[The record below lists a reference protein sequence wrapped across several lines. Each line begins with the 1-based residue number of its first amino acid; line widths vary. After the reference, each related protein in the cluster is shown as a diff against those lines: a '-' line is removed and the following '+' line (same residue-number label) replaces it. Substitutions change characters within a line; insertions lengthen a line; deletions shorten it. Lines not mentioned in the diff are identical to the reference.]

1 MLSTAISVQFIV
13 NDLDAAY
20 EIIGTSDNYS
30 FSHNF
35 GRGDTLVDFK
45 GAIANKVISLEGNY
59 GIFEVK
65 LFAVNQVG
73 IRSAFIKETVS
84 VKPPRFSG
92 SFLFSEIKIND
103 LPEDSKIGAK
113 VKQYPSLENGK
124 LIVDSEYVGRD
135 IEFAWKLTAPAGHV
149 LEGQS
154 LDYDLINDSFLSGFN
169 IELYNDGQK
178 VDFSNL
184 DPTSDAVVNLAAD
197 LNTEPGNIDDILLNY
212 KQFDFNISQ
221 ETFDSLNL
229 SRNLSLNVVAVDYFG
244 NTSTGLINAKNYSPT
259 VFNFTNSLS
268 SSRMSFSWSEGDT
281 DYSGIKIDY
290 LSIPSDQ
297 ELYNSL
303 DLEDSRNYYQKIS
316 QAKNYDSINGANY
329 TNGEMI
335 LYSDGLVY
343 ECINSHT
350 RQGSASAPGNTTN
363 WKLIGDTID
372 YQSEEIEINGFSF
385 GIDQKWGHSYYYQ
398 LQPHDNY
405 GAGETFNLTET
416 SLVTKGNA
424 GSDLKPFFLEIKLSN
439 IEFREQ
445 EDDFFF
451 DWEVLDQDNNAVDI
465 DKYRFPLS
473 NADLP
478 SILGIS
484 GSLFDA
490 DTNVFLSGITE
501 GYNSRSVTVDQ
512 NGNEVIN
519 ESLPTAKNF
528 SSFLYTRELNN
539 AIYGTGGW
547 ISDYG
552 QYDNNLQYNM
562 GDVVLADNNLL
573 YESLIGDL
581 NFEPIYDAWQKSKNY
596 SVADV
601 FQYQNN
607 VIKCIADF
615 GPETISSYNE
625 SSTYSVGDIVIAPNS
640 AIRVFNSSEN
650 YSIGTEVL
658 YQGGLYTAVRSMAS
672 SSPVTPGTDL
682 NYWSRI
688 SFFSSIESAYFK
700 LTNDSNPE
708 VPFLSRNHWQIVDP
722 KKLSDQGLYFEVIV
736 DAYIYD
742 ISNWSSENQYN
753 KGDFVVYSNDIWS
766 GVSSS
771 LNEIPS
777 VGSQVWS
784 NTSNGEDIG
793 TGYQQ
798 GDLVFSNG
806 VVYQCSQT
814 SPTAGPI
821 EAFTD
826 SYQDINS
833 SYAQSNWLPVW
844 ENKSEYDNFVF
855 KHVGIPE
862 SGKRSVGIEVGIID
876 TDGNIIDKKTKIA
889 INPAPAITDNG
900 FSKEKY
906 KEIESTEETTKVKFR
921 FNYTDEGKREKTTKV
936 NLYRSEVAS
945 FSILNADGLPFESL
959 DETESTLVKTVIGA
973 ADASLGTNIN
983 QIIDTPPVYVDED
996 GIESRKGW
1004 FYKILPFDDFGSGYL
1019 YEYDE
1024 KILVW
1029 PRNYSDQ
1036 TENGISGPVISLTED
1051 AIPQGVLNFNGDTAF
1066 TTYFLHWNM
1075 PNSQVLENDIISVP
1089 PNDLSHYEVWLS
1101 TSSQVLQKSNQDFE
1115 KLINDDGYRRVIGD
1129 VKSSIGASENI
1140 PPDAFDPGLSITN
1153 AKNIFNVPASSPSV
1167 ETSYIGNQGDT
1178 GFFWVRA
1185 VDKAGNKSPFVG
1197 AEDPN
1202 SNYVDGLKLE
1212 LAGVETTDL
1221 VDFQKNLTEEFKNT
1235 IALDPPNPFVHNAG
1249 ELSWAEHDLWLNGN
1263 KYDISAGSLA
1273 YLSSGYV
1280 WWDFGSAEYS
1290 GNNTHPG
1297 GSDGFD
1303 ALEGFNDGD
1312 FIVAKNS
1319 AAGETLAYE
1328 VFANALIGTAQI
1340 SELAVTDAKIQ
1351 TLTAD
1356 KITAGQIKG
1365 HRIEVFHSGEE
1376 GEDPNIVEKSK
1387 YGSVASAGFSGLV
1400 FSESEEGVLDS
1411 SQNGFVLS
1419 GDGSFAFQQGKGG
1432 LSFEDDELTIRGR
1445 LRQKNNKD
1453 YDFVDIDFSSSFVNY
1468 LENEDGFILD
1478 SAQSNILINLTFR
1491 NSSVSSANDIQIK
1504 IKDEQDEKVLPSDIS
1519 TEEWIRLTDLGSQ
1532 AGFTYNDDW
1541 SSSNGLV
1548 SASITMTPQ
1557 AFDNYIKANSND
1569 SELITIFVKS
1579 VHSDLQKRASISRLI
1594 DGKAAESIRL
1604 TAASQIFKV
1613 NKYGALEGLSEITIT
1628 ADRQN
1633 TQKPIRWTSTNS
1645 VQIYDSSNNVINQS
1659 DYVSNQEVKIKF
1671 DDFGANKNTKIR
1683 AETQAGAVSPSVFDE
1698 MTFIVVDDGS
1708 NEVGV
1713 VLSNENHT
1721 LSQISVSNSLELNPT
1736 DSGTDIEVFDGAQL
1750 LTPYSQ
1756 VDYNDLTDKKGAYY
1770 VTDASTT
1777 GITEDS
1783 NPSEDST
1790 SKKIIYGDIVVDDH
1804 TVTSASITFTISGT
1818 KLNGEAFGPI
1828 DKKQTFSVAQIGEDG
1843 KTAVAVEL
1851 SSTHYAIRYSIDPA
1865 NENNLIADPQSF
1877 TLTATPRNLEV
1888 AATYEWKKN
1897 GTPIPNESGGQLDN
1911 QASPSVTDGVVPGP
1925 ITYSVEISVGPD
1937 VVASDSITIIS
1948 LKDGNIGRNGRTPTY
1963 RGNWTSLLEELD
1975 VGGIIKFEQ
1984 TDTRGD
1990 IVEFNTNGDNY
2001 WICTTPHWIKKVSST
2016 TYSFSDNGSNFGAA
2030 NILSNAYW
2038 IEDSSYWNEN
2048 WTNFGTELDN
2058 VATDILLTKEAYI
2071 TNKLNLGGPKAGAI
2085 KSNGFIGGLIDT
2097 SNEDPDQWAAP
2108 PDPENYNPAGFV
2120 LAYDNNSA
2128 YFDVGGRVKSSGD
2141 DISLPGGDFVK
2152 SYMRF
2157 DSSRG
2162 KLEIRG
2168 ASVNNTSEEQIA
2180 IQLSTDQS
2188 SIDYGSPKDT
2198 LATFVGGGY
2207 SNNISDPNNTNSYQS
2222 LASSI
2227 IGGGNNSIEG
2237 RFSMIGNGFS
2247 NDCKDNFSAIVAG
2260 YNNSMPQG
2268 GPNNQGS
2275 NFIGAGQ
2282 NNVINGGTNQAILAG
2297 QNNQIIYTL

>member
-13 NDLDAAY
+13 NDLNATY

-45 GAIANKVISLEGNY
+45 GAVANKVVSLEGNY

-113 VKQYPSLENGK
+113 VKQYPSIENGK

-184 DPTSDAVVNLAAD
+184 DPTSDAAVNLAAD

-281 DYSGIKIDY
+281 DYSGIKINY

-303 DLEDSRNYYQKIS
+303 DLEDSRSYYQKIS
-316 QAKNYDSINGANY
+316 QAKNYDSINGASY
-329 TNGEMI
+329 TNGEMV

-350 RQGSASAPGNTTN
+350 RQGSASAPGNTAN

-416 SLVTKGNA
+416 SLVTKGNV

-547 ISDYG
+547 ISDYE
-552 QYDNNLQYNM
+552 QYDNTVQYNI

-573 YESLIGDL
+573 YESLIGGL
-581 NFEPIYDAWQKSKNY
+581 NFAPVYDEWQKSRNY
-596 SVADV
+596 VVGDV

-607 VIKCIADF
+607 VVKCIADF

-625 SSTYSVGDIVIAPNS
+625 SNTYSVGDIVIAPNS

-658 YQGGLYTAVRSMAS
+658 YQGGLYTAVRSMTS

-700 LTNDSNPE
+700 LTNDSNPQ

-736 DAYIYD
+736 DSYIYD
-742 ISNWSSENQYN
+742 ISNWSSQNQYN

-777 VGSQVWS
+777 VGSQVWT

-806 VVYQCSQT
+806 IVYQCSQG
-814 SPTAGPI
+814 SPVAGPI

-826 SYQDINS
+826 SYESINS
-833 SYAQSNWLPVW
+833 SYEQSNWIPVW
-844 ENKSEYDNFVF
+844 ENKNEYDNFVF

-862 SGKRSVGIEVGIID
+862 SGKRSVGIEIGIID
-876 TDGNIIDKKTKIA
+876 TDGNIIDKKRKIA
-889 INPAPAITDNG
+889 VNPAPAITDDG
-900 FSKEKY
+900 FSKQKY

-936 NLYRSEVAS
+936 NLYRSEVAD
-945 FSILNADGLPFESL
+945 FSILNSDGLPFESS
-959 DETESTLVKTVIGA
+959 DEPGSTLVKTVVGA

-983 QIIDTPPVYVDED
+983 EIIDTPPVHVDQY

-1036 TENGISGPVISLTED
+1036 TENGIAGPVISLTED
-1051 AIPQGVLNFNGDTAF
+1051 AIPQGVLNFNGNTAF
-1066 TTYFLHWNM
+1066 TTYFLHWNI
-1075 PNSQVLENDIISVP
+1075 PNSQVLENDIISIP

-1101 TSSQVLQKSNQDFE
+1101 NDSQVLQKSNQDFE
-1115 KLINDDGYRRVIGD
+1115 KSINADGYRRVIGD

-1167 ETSYIGNQGDT
+1167 ETSYIGDQGDT
-1178 GFFWVRA
+1178 GYFWIRA

-1197 AEDPN
+1197 AEDPD
-1202 SNYVDGLKLE
+1202 SDYVDGLKLV

-1235 IALDPPNPFVHNAG
+1235 IALDPPNPFDHNAG
-1249 ELSWAEHDLWLNGN
+1249 TLSWAEHDLWLNGN

-1273 YLSSGYV
+1273 YVNSGYV

-1290 GNNTHPG
+1290 GSNTHPG

-1303 ALEGFNDGD
+1303 ALESFNDGD

-1356 KITAGQIKG
+1356 KITAGQIRG

-1376 GEDPNIVEKSK
+1376 GEDPNLVEKSK
-1387 YGSVASAGFSGLV
+1387 YGSVASAGFSGLI
-1400 FSESEEGVLDS
+1400 FDQNNP
-1411 SQNGFVLS
+1411 SQLADENGFVLS
-1419 GDGSFAFQQGKGG
+1419 GDGTFAFQAGESS
-1432 LSFEDDELTIRGR
+1432 LAFENNQLTLRGS
-1445 LRQKNNKD
+1445 LRQRNGKD
-1453 YDFVDIDFSSSFVNY
+1453 YDFIDVNAIPSYFNYIETDLGFQLQDDSSVNIEAVFRNTSIDNIDDVLFKMKTVVNGQSYDVFGYGDLTQGNNRTISGFNYYSFGPAEDGSYIARAVLPGGF
-1468 LENEDGFILD
+1468 LETEDGFHDIVTNPVNGATGD
-1478 SAQSNILINLTFR
+1478 AVIVYVSGVNSIHERTVTISRVTDGKIGRSAQIVKLESSDYSIRFSNEGET
-1491 NSSVSSANDIQIK
+1491 SSPSIQN
-1504 IKDEQDEKVLPSDIS
+1504 
-1519 TEEWIRLTDLGSQ
+1519 
-1532 AGFTYNDDW
+1532 FT
-1541 SSSNGLV
+1541 L
-1548 SASITMTPQ
+1548 SAS
-1557 AFDNYIKANSND
+1557 AFNFEGQLTYLFEEDGVEISKQPGDDENTR
-1569 SELITIFVKS
+1569 LITV
-1579 VHSDLQKRASISRLI
+1579 D
-1594 DGKAAESIRL
+1594 
-1604 TAASQIFKV
+1604 T
-1613 NKYGALEGLSEITIT
+1613 LSSYPKNYRVT
-1628 ADRQN
+1628 
-1633 TQKPIRWTSTNS
+1633 
-1645 VQIYDSSNNVINQS
+1645 
-1659 DYVSNQEVKIKF
+1659 VSNQ
-1671 DDFGANKNTKIR
+1671 
-1683 AETQAGAVSPSVFDE
+1683 
-1698 MTFIVVDDGS
+1698 
-1708 NEVGV
+1708 
-1713 VLSNENHT
+1713 
-1721 LSQISVSNSLELNPT
+1721 
-1736 DSGTDIEVFDGAQL
+1736 DGA
-1750 LTPYSQ
+1750 
-1756 VDYNDLTDKKGAYY
+1756 
-1770 VTDASTT
+1770 
-1777 GITEDS
+1777 
-1783 NPSEDST
+1783 
-1790 SKKIIYGDIVVDDH
+1790 
-1804 TVTSASITFTISGT
+1804 
-1818 KLNGEAFGPI
+1818 
-1828 DKKQTFSVAQIGEDG
+1828 
-1843 KTAVAVEL
+1843 
-1851 SSTHYAIRYSIDPA
+1851 
-1865 NENNLIADPQSF
+1865 
-1877 TLTATPRNLEV
+1877 TAT
-1888 AATYEWKKN
+1888 
-1897 GTPIPNESGGQLDN
+1897 
-1911 QASPSVTDGVVPGP
+1911 
-1925 ITYSVEISVGPD
+1925 
-1937 VVASDSITIIS
+1937 DSITVIAIQ
-1948 LKDGNIGRNGRTPTY
+1948 DGNIGSDGRTPTY
-1963 RGNWTSLLEELD
+1963 RGNWLRNLSQLNIGDT
-1975 VGGIIKFEQ
+1975 IKYEQ
-1984 TDTRGD
+1984 TNTRGD
-1990 IVEFNTNGDNY
+1990 IVEFYTPTDNY
-2001 WICTTPHWIKKVSST
+2001 WICTEPHWIKKNTSDS
-2016 TYSFSDNGSNFGAA
+2016 YSLSFDGLNFGSAY
-2030 NILSNAYW
+2030 LLTNAYW
-2038 IEDSSYWNEN
+2038 QAGSSYWNDN
-2048 WTNFGTELDN
+2048 WQNFGTELDN
-2058 VATDILLTKEAYI
+2058 VATSLLLTNEAYI
-2071 TNKLNLGGPKAGAI
+2071 TDRLIIGDQQDDGLI
-2085 KSNGFIGGLIDT
+2085 LSNGFKGAFHGYFNPWNQDDSYSPGSVVYRNGIVYVQNLQVSISGAIY
-2097 SNEDPDQWAAP
+2097 DPDLSP
-2108 PDPENYNPAGFV
+2108 TYNGANVWRLFETEQDQDYSSAGF
-2120 LAYDNNSA
+2120 LLGKGSDENA
-2128 YFDVGGRVKSSGD
+2128 YFDIGG
-2141 DISLPGGDFVK
+2141 ISRDEQGNLIIEDGGADVV

-2157 DSSRG
+2157 NSTRG

-2168 ASVNNTSEEQIA
+2168 ASVNNTSENQIEA
-2180 IQLSTDQS
+2180 ILNS
-2188 SIDYGSPKDT
+2188 SGDGLEYNNVRDT

-2207 SNNISDPNNTNSYQS
+2207 VNTITDPNNSNSYRS

-2227 IGGGNNSIEG
+2227 IGGAYNSIEG
-2237 RFSMIGNGFS
+2237 RFSLIGNGYL